1 MLMQHESSS
10 QLLPVS
16 LLRNSIR
23 SRLVNL
29 CDNHS
34 NDDHNNDDKQDNE
47 EAPPLLAVTATRL
60 DDSTINFD
68 VGSLDVVVDFLAL
81 LLNVGNER
89 FLLLDD
95 LVKVVW
101 GAEFQ
106 SMGMP
111 EAWMTNRVGMFMVS
125 PRPMA
130 VESQI
135 WGTAAARSS
144 PSPA

>member
-81 LLNVGNER
+81 LLDVGNER

-95 LVKVVW
+95 LVKVLEQLGEFDHLTFYVLD
-101 GAEFQ
+101 GLVALFYVAE
-106 SMGMP
+106 G
-111 EAWMTNRVGMFMVS
+111 G
-125 PRPMA
+125 
-130 VESQI
+130 
-135 WGTAAARSS
+135 
-144 PSPA
+144 

>member
-60 DDSTINFD
+60 D
-68 VGSLDVVVDFLAL
+68 VVVDFLAL

-95 LVKVVW
+95 LVKVLEQLGEFDHLTFYVLD
-101 GAEFQ
+101 GLVALFYIAE
-106 SMGMP
+106 G
-111 EAWMTNRVGMFMVS
+111 R
-125 PRPMA
+125 
-130 VESQI
+130 
-135 WGTAAARSS
+135 
-144 PSPA
+144 